1 MAENLNEIISKSR
14 PTAKENTIKVY
25 ERNIKYVMKGLGAE
39 NYDFVK
45 NLDEIMVFLSSKHY
59 TTQRNYLNA
68 LIILMMALNHDNKYD
83 ELIKKYDEQREK
95 LTEQYEEDQSTN
107 KISDKQQP
115 NFISF
120 EELEDMIEKI
130 GNDLKGYKKRILN
143 GKDYLLLT
151 MYMILQIHI
160 RLPLRNDLAGMILL
174 RKREYNKLTEEQKQ
188 TTNYLVLEKSNMFF
202 SLNRYKTDQKYKEVK
217 IDIPKDLQRLL
228 KSFINV
234 IGHSIEPGQ
243 EIFRSS
249 MGTPISRNQ
258 LSQLLIKTSQHY
270 IGKNIS
276 TTIIRKIV
284 CSHKFAEKNEEK
296 EELAKVLCH
305 STETMDKVYIKKAE
319 GQD

>member
-1 MAENLNEIISKSR
+1 MAENLNELISKSR

-25 ERNIKYVMKGLGAE
+25 ERNIKYIMKGLGVE

-45 NLDEIMVFLSSKHY
+45 NLDEIMVFLSSKAI

-68 LIILMMALNHDNKYD
+68 LIILMMALNHDNIYD

-95 LTEQYEEDQSTN
+95 LTEQYDKDQETN
-107 KISDKQQP
+107 TISDKQKP

-120 EELEDMIEKI
+120 EELKDMIETI
-130 GNDLKGYKKRILN
+130 GKELKGYKKRILN
-143 GKDYLLLT
+143 GKDFLLLT
-151 MYMILQIHI
+151 MYVILQIHI
-160 RLPLRNDLAGMILL
+160 RLPLRNDLAGMILIK
-174 RKREYNKLTEEQKQ
+174 KREYNKLTKEDKDAA
-188 TTNYLVLEKSNMFF
+188 NYLVLEKSNMFF

-217 IDIPKDLQRLL
+217 IDLPKELQRLL

-234 IGHSIEPGQ
+234 IGHSTQPGK
-243 EIFRSS
+243 ELFRSS

-305 STETMDKVYIKKAE
+305 STSTMDKVYIKKTE
-319 GQD
+319 DD

>member
-25 ERNIKYVMKGLGAE
+25 ERNIKYVMKGLGVE

-45 NLDEIMVFLSSKHY
+45 NLDEIMVFLSSKAI

-68 LIILMMALNHDNKYD
+68 LIILIMALNHDNIYD

-95 LTEQYEEDQSTN
+95 LTEQYDKDQETN
-107 KISDKQQP
+107 TISDKQKP

-120 EELEDMIEKI
+120 EELKDMIETI
-130 GNDLKGYKKRILN
+130 GKELKGYKKRVLN
-143 GKDYLLLT
+143 GKDFLLLT
-151 MYMILQIHI
+151 MYVILQIHI
-160 RLPLRNDLAGMILL
+160 RLPLRNDLAGMILIK
-174 RKREYNKLTEEQKQ
+174 KREYNKLELKDKE

-202 SLNRYKTDQKYKEVK
+202 SLNEYKTSKKYKEVK

-234 IGHSIEPGQ
+234 IGHSTQTGQ
-243 EIFRSS
+243 ELFRSS

-284 CSHKFAEKNEEK
+284 CSHKFADKNEEK

-305 STETMDKVYIKKAE
+305 STSTMDKVYIKKKE
-319 GQD
+319 DD